1 MSMQTDSAMR
11 PGASPLSLGCFEV
24 AGRLYAL
31 DVTQLR
37 EVLRWQPI
45 TPLPRAPALIEGVI
59 DLRGAIVPVLDLA
72 RILGGDPVRSD
83 PRARIV
89 IAELDGLELGLI
101 VDSAVDVIAVGAAAL
116 GDPPAL
122 ATQAG
127 YALARAVVRRP
138 QAEPIP
144 VLALEQLIERVS
156 RSSIPRG
163 EDAP

>member
-1 MSMQTDSAMR
+1 MSMQTDRAMR

-59 DLRGAIVPVLDLA
+59 DLRGAIVPVLDLG
-72 RILGGDPVRSD
+72 RVLGGDPVHAD
-83 PRARIV
+83 ARARIA
-89 IAELDGLELGLI
+89 IAELDGLVVGLI
-101 VDSAVDVIAVGAAAL
+101 VDSAVDVIGVEVDAL

-138 QAEPIP
+138 GIEPIP
-144 VLALEQLIERVS
+144 VLSLEHVLECVY
-156 RSSIPRG
+156 RSSIAS
-163 EDAP
+163 EDSA